1 MTNNRGQC
9 VIPDTRY
16 QILSIKDIVADT
28 GDETGYW
35 ILDTRYHVCQILE
48 TQTSLKWE
56 LWQQMQGLYIVLYL
70 M

>member
-1 MTNNRGQC
+1 

-35 ILDTRYHVCQILE
+35 ILDTTRYQIPCVPDTGDSDILE
-48 TQTSLKWE
+48 MGTVAADA
-56 LWQQMQGLYIVLYL
+56 GALYCTLSHVI
-70 M
+70 